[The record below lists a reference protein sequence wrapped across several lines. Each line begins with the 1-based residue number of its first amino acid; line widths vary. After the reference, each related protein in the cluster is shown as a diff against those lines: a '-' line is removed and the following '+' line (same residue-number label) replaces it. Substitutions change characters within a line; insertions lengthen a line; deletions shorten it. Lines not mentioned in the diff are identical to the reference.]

1 MKTRRRRAHSESPSP
16 PLAVLGQGGS
26 GRRAGRGDRITSG
39 DHAPIIACDN
49 TRTQADLGFLVSEPA
64 EAYHRR
70 RGDLLT
76 SHALAEFRG
85 CPLLYRRKQ
94 LGMIEDRDTSVFA
107 FGRAA
112 HVLIVEGRERFD
124 AEFAV
129 GGPVNPRT
137 GRPFG
142 SETKAYGEWAESV
155 GRPAVSDAEFR
166 TLERMASS
174 VREHVYARELLRVGV
189 AEGVVR
195 ASYGGVQCQAR
206 IDWVNPVDG
215 RGIVDLKTCDDLDRF
230 EADAARFG
238 YPGQLAFYR
247 ELVVEAA
254 GVELECH
261 LVAVEKREPFR
272 CGVWQLSRRLLD
284 GAADENADAIE
295 RLKRCRE
302 TDVWPT
308 GFESMRLMDT
318 A

>member
-1 MKTRRRRAHSESPSP
+1 MKTARRRASSQSPAP
-16 PLAVLGQGGS
+16 PLVALGQGDFE
-26 GRRAGRGDRITSG
+26 RRIEPSDLPATGDAVPTTTADTEASL
-39 DHAPIIACDN
+39 
-49 TRTQADLGFLVSEPA
+49 DLGFLVMEPA
-64 EAYHRR
+64 EAYHQR

-76 SHALAEFRG
+76 SHALAEFRR

-94 LGMIEDRDTSVFA
+94 LGMIEDRDSSAFA

-124 AEFAV
+124 NEFAV

-142 SETKAYGEWAESV
+142 TETKAFGEWAESV
-155 GRPAVSDAEFR
+155 GRPVVSDAEFQ

-174 VREHVYARELLRVGV
+174 VRGHVYARELLRSGV

-195 ASYGGVQCQAR
+195 ATSCGVACQAR
-206 IDWVNPVDG
+206 IDWINPVDG
-215 RGIVDLKTCDDLDRF
+215 RGIIDLKTCDDLDRF
-230 EADAARFG
+230 EEDAARFG
-238 YPGQLAFYR
+238 YPSQLAFYR

-254 GVELECH
+254 GFELECH
-261 LVAVEKREPFR
+261 LVAIEKREPFR
-272 CGVWQLSRRLLD
+272 CGVWQISRRLLD
-284 GAADENADAIE
+284 RAADENAEAIE

-308 GFESMRLMDT
+308 GFESMRLMDI